1 MSAKMKAANE
11 WIHANMHM
19 PVNELIKKL
28 NTKLIGHYRYY
39 GITGNY
45 DKLEMFRWY
54 VIERLKAWLH
64 RRSQRAKMTSQY
76 GHYFVC
82 GVCAVRLY
90 SVHLSDK

>member
-1 MSAKMKAANE
+1 MKAANE
-11 WIHANMHM
+11 WIRANMHM

-54 VIERLKAWLH
+54 VILERLKSMA
-64 RRSQRAKMTSQY
+64 STGAPQRAKMTWEK
-76 GHYFVC
+76 
-82 GVCAVRLY
+82 LI
-90 SVHLSDK
+90 K